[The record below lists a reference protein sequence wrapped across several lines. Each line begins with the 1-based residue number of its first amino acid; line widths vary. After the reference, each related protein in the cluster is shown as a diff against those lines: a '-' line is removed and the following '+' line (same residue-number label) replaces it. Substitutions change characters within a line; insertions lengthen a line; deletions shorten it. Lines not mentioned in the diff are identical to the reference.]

1 MTYTEEQLDAMSS
14 KVGSVLGER
23 LNYLSRGQEA
33 SLEHALVGVLEDHN
47 GQVENISDDE
57 IWGAWMVMEAFYPPD
72 ALELSD
78 RYQAFMEIKEAN
90 KDDR

>member
-14 KVGSVLGER
+14 KVASVLGKR
-23 LNYLSRGQEA
+23 LSYLSRGQKA
-33 SLEHALVGVLEDHN
+33 SLEHALVEVLERHN
-47 GQVENISDDE
+47 GHVENIPDEE

-78 RYQAFMEIKEAN
+78 RYQALMEIQEAN
-90 KDDR
+90 QDDR

>member
-23 LNYLSRGQEA
+23 LNYLTRGQKA
-33 SLEHALVGVLEDHN
+33 SLEHALVEVSEDHN

-78 RYQAFMEIKEAN
+78 RYQALMDIQEASQ
-90 KDDR
+90 DDR

>member
-1 MTYTEEQLDAMSS
+1 MTYTKKQLDAMSS

-23 LNYLSRGQEA
+23 LNYLSKGQEA
-33 SLEHALVGVLEDHN
+33 SLEHALVEVLERHN
-47 GQVENISDDE
+47 GQVEKIPDEE

-78 RYQAFMEIKEAN
+78 RFQALMEIQEAN
-90 KDDR
+90 QDDR

>member
-1 MTYTEEQLDAMSS
+1 MKYAEEQLDAMSS
-14 KVGSVLGER
+14 KVASVLGER

-57 IWGAWMVMEAFYPPD
+57 ICGAWMVMEAFYPPD

-78 RYQAFMEIKEAN
+78 IYQALMKIQ
-90 KDDR
+90 KDN

>member
-1 MTYTEEQLDAMSS
+1 MKYTEEQLDAMSS

-23 LNYLSRGQEA
+23 LNYLSRGQKA
-33 SLEHALVGVLEDHN
+33 SLEHALVEVFEDHN
-47 GQVENISDDE
+47 GHAESIPDEE

-78 RYQAFMEIKEAN
+78 RYQALMEIQEAN
-90 KDDR
+90 QDDR

>member
-1 MTYTEEQLDAMSS
+1 MKYTKEQLDAMSS

-33 SLEHALVGVLEDHN
+33 SLEHALVGVLEDHD
-47 GQVENISDDE
+47 GQAENISDDE

-78 RYQAFMEIKEAN
+78 RFQALMDIQEKN
-90 KDDR
+90 QDDR

>member
-1 MTYTEEQLDAMSS
+1 MDGVLLN
-14 KVGSVLGER
+14 SVLHNILVGER

-33 SLEHALVGVLEDHN
+33 SLEHALVGVFERHN
-47 GQVENISDDE
+47 GQAENISDDE

-78 RYQAFMEIKEAN
+78 RYQALMEIQ
-90 KDDR
+90 KDN

>member
-1 MTYTEEQLDAMSS
+1 MKYTKEQLDAMSS

-23 LNYLSRGQEA
+23 LNYLSRGQEGC
-33 SLEHALVGVLEDHN
+33 LEHALVGVLEDHN
-47 GQVENISDDE
+47 GQVENIPDEE

-78 RYQAFMEIKEAN
+78 RFQALMDIQEKN
-90 KDDR
+90 QDDR

>member
-1 MTYTEEQLDAMSS
+1 MKYTEEQLDAMSS

-23 LNYLSRGQEA
+23 LNYLSGGQEA
-33 SLEHALVGVLEDHN
+33 SLEHALVEVFERHN
-47 GQVENISDDE
+47 GHVENIPDEE

-78 RYQAFMEIKEAN
+78 RYQALMDIQEAN
-90 KDDR
+90 QDDR

>member
-14 KVGSVLGER
+14 KIGAVLGEK
-23 LNYLSRGQEA
+23 LNYLSRGQES
-33 SLEHALVGVLEDHN
+33 SLEFAILSVFEMHN
-47 GQVENISDDE
+47 GQAENIPDEE

-78 RYQAFMEIKEAN
+78 RYQALIEIQEAN
-90 KDDR
+90 QDDR

>member
-14 KVGSVLGER
+14 KVASVLGER

-78 RYQAFMEIKEAN
+78 RFQALMDIQEKN
-90 KDDR
+90 QDDR

>member
-1 MTYTEEQLDAMSS
+1 MTYTEEQLDAMSG

-23 LNYLSRGQEA
+23 LNYLSRGQKA
-33 SLEHALVGVLEDHN
+33 SLEHALVEVLEGHN
-47 GQVENISDDE
+47 GQAENIPDEE

-78 RYQAFMEIKEAN
+78 RYRALMEIQEAN
-90 KDDR
+90 QDDR

>member
-23 LNYLSRGQEA
+23 LNYLSRGQKA

-47 GQVENISDDE
+47 GQVKNISDDE

-78 RYQAFMEIKEAN
+78 RYQALMEIQEAN
-90 KDDR
+90 QDDR

>member
-14 KVGSVLGER
+14 KVASVLGKR

-33 SLEHALVGVLEDHN
+33 SLEHALVEVFEDHN
-47 GQVENISDDE
+47 GQAENIPDEE
-57 IWGAWMVMEAFYPPD
+57 IWGAWIVMEAFYPPD

-78 RYQAFMEIKEAN
+78 RYQALMEIQEAN
-90 KDDR
+90 QDER

>member
-1 MTYTEEQLDAMSS
+1 MTYTKEQLDAMSS

-23 LNYLSRGQEA
+23 LNYLSRGQES
-33 SLEHALVGVLEDHN
+33 SLESALLSVFERHN
-47 GQVENISDDE
+47 GQVEKIPDEE

-78 RYQAFMEIKEAN
+78 RFQALMEIQEAN
-90 KDDR
+90 QDDR